1 MNLFKQTLLSLCG
14 LTIYVVSLFFLAPQA
29 VGESE
34 DQDKLQKEVRARL
47 VFDVA
52 KGFFIVN
59 NFSSAISRLE
69 DFSRLYSD
77 SPLLAEAMRH
87 TRKL

>member
-1 MNLFKQTLLSLCG
+1 MNFFKQTLLCLCG
-14 LTIYVVSLFFLAPQA
+14 LTIYVVILFFLVPQA

-59 NFSSAISRLE
+59 NFSLYMLSFLLGNRIGIKKSWYG
-69 DFSRLYSD
+69 DFYCRI
-77 SPLLAEAMRH
+77 LA
-87 TRKL
+87 